1 MDLLSDSQSG
11 LEYLTDSEE
20 CKNLTAGWETFD
32 TFDRFQT
39 PGPNLHDLNYS
50 SSVGTGEKGLVWDG
64 AGGSFGSDASFT
76 SAFRPSSA
84 LDPFQTPTT
93 LKNTNTPAFYTP
105 AAAIELAEAAVA
117 SNGGGTHAPKEK
129 GKKKEEEEGKLE
141 TLASVAGRLPV
152 RESHDFDE
160 LVRDLQRM

>member
-1 MDLLSDSQSG
+1 MG
-11 LEYLTDSEE
+11 RRGREFRV
-20 CKNLTAGWETFD
+20 G
-32 TFDRFQT
+32 RIV
-39 PGPNLHDLNYS
+39 HV
-50 SSVGTGEKGLVWDG
+50 SVPPELRARPFSNSNRVEKHKHAV
-64 AGGSFGSDASFT
+64 
-76 SAFRPSSA
+76 R
-84 LDPFQTPTT
+84 
-93 LKNTNTPAFYTP
+93 FYTP

>member
-1 MDLLSDSQSG
+1 MTSCFV
-11 LEYLTDSEE
+11 YR
-20 CKNLTAGWETFD
+20 WETFD
-32 TFDRFQT
+32 TFDRFET
-39 PGPNLHDLNYS
+39 PGPNLNDLNYS

-76 SAFRPSSA
+76 SAFRPSTT
-84 LDPFQTPTT
+84 LDPFQTPSA
-93 LKNTNTPAFYTP
+93 LKNTNTPSIFYTP

-117 SNGGGTHAPKEK
+117 SNGGGGGTHAPKEEK
-129 GKKKEEEEGKLE
+129 GKKKEEDGKLE

>member
-1 MDLLSDSQSG
+1 MFS
-11 LEYLTDSEE
+11 
-20 CKNLTAGWETFD
+20 GWETFD
-32 TFDRFQT
+32 TFDRFET
-39 PGPNLHDLNYS
+39 PGPNLNDLNYS

-76 SAFRPSSA
+76 SAFRPSTT
-84 LDPFQTPTT
+84 LDPCQTPSA
-93 LKNTNTPAFYTP
+93 LKNTNTPSTFYTP

-117 SNGGGTHAPKEK
+117 SNGGGGGTHAPKDTK
-129 GKKKEEEEGKLE
+129 GKKEEEEDGK
-141 TLASVAGRLPV
+141 LASVAGRLPV

>member
-1 MDLLSDSQSG
+1 
-11 LEYLTDSEE
+11 
-20 CKNLTAGWETFD
+20 
-32 TFDRFQT
+32 
-39 PGPNLHDLNYS
+39 
-50 SSVGTGEKGLVWDG
+50 VWDG

-76 SAFRPSSA
+76 SAFRPSAAA
-84 LDPFQTPTT
+84 LDPFQTPTA
-93 LKNTNTPAFYTP
+93 LKNTNTPSIFYTP

-117 SNGGGTHAPKEK
+117 SNGGGGGTHAPKEEK
-129 GKKKEEEEGKLE
+129 GKKKEEDGKLE

>member
-1 MDLLSDSQSG
+1 MTS
-11 LEYLTDSEE
+11 
-20 CKNLTAGWETFD
+20 CFVHRWETFD
-32 TFDRFQT
+32 TFDRFET
-39 PGPNLHDLNYS
+39 PGPNHHDLNYS
-50 SSVGTGEKGLVWDG
+50 SSAGGTGEKGLVWDG

-76 SAFRPSSA
+76 SAFRPSAAA
-84 LDPFQTPTT
+84 LDPFQTPTA
-93 LKNTNTPAFYTP
+93 LKNTNTPSIFYTP

-117 SNGGGTHAPKEK
+117 SNGGGGGTHAPKEEK
-129 GKKKEEEEGKLE
+129 GKKKEEDGKLE

>member
-1 MDLLSDSQSG
+1 M
-11 LEYLTDSEE
+11 
-20 CKNLTAGWETFD
+20 TAGWETFD

-93 LKNTNTPAFYTP
+93 LKNTNTPSTFYTP
-105 AAAIELAEAAVA
+105 SAAIELAGAAVA
-117 SNGGGTHAPKEK
+117 SNGGGTHASKEK

-152 RESHDFDE
+152 QESHDFDE